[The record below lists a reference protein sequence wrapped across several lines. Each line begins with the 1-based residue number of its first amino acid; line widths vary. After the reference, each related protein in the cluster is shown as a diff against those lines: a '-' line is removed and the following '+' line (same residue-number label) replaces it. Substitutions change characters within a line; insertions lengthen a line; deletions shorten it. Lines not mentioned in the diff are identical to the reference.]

1 MLSQQID
8 STIRKHF
15 ITSSFVTHLVSLF
28 DSIDS
33 REREYLKTITHRI
46 YGKLTNRRASI
57 RKAINHTFY
66 EFLYETK
73 SHRGISELLEIL
85 ASIINGFTVPLRP
98 EHKVSLERSLIPLH
112 KMRQYEEYNMQLS
125 YCMTLY
131 ISKDVTLSRPVSL
144 NLSLHDIDHH
154 CIITVLAYW

>member
-66 EFLYETK
+66 EFL
-73 SHRGISELLEIL
+73 
-85 ASIINGFTVPLRP
+85 
-98 EHKVSLERSLIPLH
+98 H